1 MLSLIENAS
10 QSGGRATGSKL
21 LEVPNFAPLVRML
34 PASLHSNSRTH
45 LPSPKTG
52 GGARHRPLGPRGSP
66 RPDHCRRRERRGLDF
81 RAISADWRFWLWQ
94 NRGACVRS
102 RYTGAQPLTGAL
114 PALLTDRL
122 TVMYKLGSVNTGDC
136 CLWHKQPV
144 NSLLTAISA
153 IYSAV
158 EIAVNA
164 INLPVLVEAHDRHGY
179 ASSSRL
185 VDMCNCCGW

>member
-21 LEVPNFAPLVRML
+21 LEVPNFAPPRML
-34 PASLHSNSRTH
+34 PASLHSNSRYTYPPA
-45 LPSPKTG
+45 LSEDR
-52 GGARHRPLGPRGSP
+52 GGAPATGRLAREVRPGLTTADAGS
-66 RPDHCRRRERRGLDF
+66 DVCLDF

-144 NSLLTAISA
+144 NSL
-153 IYSAV
+153 
-158 EIAVNA
+158 
-164 INLPVLVEAHDRHGY
+164 
-179 ASSSRL
+179 
-185 VDMCNCCGW
+185 